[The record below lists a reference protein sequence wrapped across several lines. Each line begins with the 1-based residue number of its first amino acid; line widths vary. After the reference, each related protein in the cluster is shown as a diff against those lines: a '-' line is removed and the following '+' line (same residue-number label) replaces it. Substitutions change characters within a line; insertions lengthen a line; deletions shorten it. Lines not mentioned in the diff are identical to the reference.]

1 MMKHA
6 AEMGWQVEQDNTGQ
20 YVIYTGIP
28 EGAPEVA
35 QQYAH
40 EHGYEID
47 SDNYG
52 SIILYTGIHAPDVR
66 LCSVTL
72 KYAGNKER
80 EVEVWCS
87 NDYLNLSQHPEV
99 TKTSIEVI
107 NELGTGSGG
116 TRNISG
122 TSTYHVDLE
131 RLIADLHRKES
142 ALLFPSAYTANQS
155 TLWTLCK
162 NMEGIEVFSDE
173 LNHASLIQGIKNA
186 DVVTHIF
193 RHNDTEHL
201 EELLNTANAN
211 TPKLIVFESLY
222 SMEGLRSPLQK
233 IIDIAKKYN
242 ALTYLDEVHSVGL
255 YGPEGRGITAEK
267 GLEDEIDII
276 NGTLSKSFGQMG
288 GYVAANADIIDYIR
302 SFAPG
307 FIFTSSM
314 NPSIAAA
321 SITSI
326 KIAMSSEDLRENI
339 RINSDRI
346 RTGLRELQIPFLE
359 NDSHIIPIHLYDP
372 RLCKEAANLLLEK
385 HGIYIQPIFYPTV
398 PKGDERFRV
407 TITPRHEASDIDHFL
422 DALDDVWKQM
432 DLKRSDSDE
441 EEKSAVSRIY

>member
-1 MMKHA
+1 MNYKKFFSDELISLKSQGLYRKFRA
-6 AEMGWQVEQDNTGQ
+6 INRNKSSFPKATERF
-20 YVIYTGIP
+20 
-28 EGAPEVA
+28 EG
-35 QQYAH
+35 
-40 EHGYEID
+40 
-47 SDNYG
+47 
-52 SIILYTGIHAPDVR
+52 
-66 LCSVTL
+66 
-72 KYAGNKER
+72 KER

-99 TKTSIEVI
+99 TKTSVEVI
-107 NELGTGSGG
+107 NQLGTGSGG

-131 RLIADLHRKES
+131 NLLADLHNKDS

-162 NMEGIEVFSDE
+162 NLGGVEVFSDE

-193 RHNDTEHL
+193 RHNDTDHL
-201 EELLNTANAN
+201 EELLKTANAN
-211 TPKLIVFESLY
+211 TPKIIVFESLY

-233 IIDIAKKYN
+233 IIEIAKKYN

-267 GLEDEIDII
+267 GLEDDIDII

-288 GYVAANADIIDYIR
+288 GYVAANSDIIDYIR

-321 SITSI
+321 SITAI
-326 KIAMSSEDLRENI
+326 NIAKEAEDLRENI
-339 RINSDRI
+339 RLNSDRI
-346 RTGLRELQIPFLE
+346 RKGLTDLQIPFLE

-407 TITPRHEASDIDHFL
+407 TITPRHEAGDIDHFL
-422 DALDDVWKQM
+422 DALDDVWKVM
-432 DLKRSDSDE
+432 DLQRSEESQ
-441 EEKSAVSRIY
+441 EEKPAVSRIY

>member
-1 MMKHA
+1 MNYKKFFSDELISLKSQGLYRKFRA
-6 AEMGWQVEQDNTGQ
+6 INRNKSSFPKATERF
-20 YVIYTGIP
+20 
-28 EGAPEVA
+28 EGK
-35 QQYAH
+35 Q
-40 EHGYEID
+40 
-47 SDNYG
+47 
-52 SIILYTGIHAPDVR
+52 
-66 LCSVTL
+66 
-72 KYAGNKER
+72 R

-99 TKTSIEVI
+99 TKTSVEVI

-131 RLIADLHRKES
+131 ALLADLHNKEA

-162 NMEGIEVFSDE
+162 NLEGVEIFSDE

-186 DVVTHIF
+186 NVECHVF

-201 EELLNTANAN
+201 EELINNANADS
-211 TPKLIVFESLY
+211 PKIIVFESLY

-233 IIDIAKKYN
+233 IIEIAKKYN

-267 GLEDEIDII
+267 GLEDGIDII
-276 NGTLSKSFGQMG
+276 NGTLSKAFGQMG
-288 GYVAANADIIDYIR
+288 GYVAANSDIIDYIR

-326 KIAMSSEDLRENI
+326 KIAMASEELRDNI

-346 RTGLRELQIPFLE
+346 RLGLRDLQIPFLE

-407 TITPRHEASDIDHFL
+407 TITPRHDASDIQHFL
-422 DALDDVWKQM
+422 DALDDVWTTL
-432 DLKRSDSDE
+432 DLKRSVSLE
-441 EEKSAVSRIY
+441 EEKPTVARIY

>member
-1 MMKHA
+1 MNYKKFFSDELVSLKSQGLYRKFRA
-6 AEMGWQVEQDNTGQ
+6 INRNKSSFPKATERF
-20 YVIYTGIP
+20 
-28 EGAPEVA
+28 EGE
-35 QQYAH
+35 
-40 EHGYEID
+40 
-47 SDNYG
+47 
-52 SIILYTGIHAPDVR
+52 
-66 LCSVTL
+66 
-72 KYAGNKER
+72 ER

-131 RLIADLHRKES
+131 RLLADLHRKES

-276 NGTLSKSFGQMG
+276 NGTLSKSYGQMG
-288 GYVAANADIIDYIR
+288 GYVAASADIIDYIR

-326 KIAMSSEDLRENI
+326 KIAMSSEDLRDNI

-346 RTGLRELQIPFLE
+346 RAGLRELQIPFLE

-432 DLKRSDSDE
+432 DLRRSDSTE
-441 EEKSAVSRIY
+441 EEKPAVSRIY

>member
-1 MMKHA
+1 MNYKKFFSDELVSLKSQGLYRKFRA
-6 AEMGWQVEQDNTGQ
+6 INRNKASFPKATERF
-20 YVIYTGIP
+20 
-28 EGAPEVA
+28 EG
-35 QQYAH
+35 
-40 EHGYEID
+40 
-47 SDNYG
+47 
-52 SIILYTGIHAPDVR
+52 
-66 LCSVTL
+66 
-72 KYAGNKER
+72 KER

-276 NGTLSKSFGQMG
+276 NGTLSKSYGQMG

-326 KIAMSSEDLRENI
+326 KIAMSSEDLRDNI

-346 RTGLRELQIPFLE
+346 RAGLRELQIPFLE

-432 DLKRSDSDE
+432 DLRRSDSTE
-441 EEKSAVSRIY
+441 EEKPAVSRIY

>member
-1 MMKHA
+1 MNYKKFFSDELISLKSQGLYRKFRA
-6 AEMGWQVEQDNTGQ
+6 INRNKSSFPKATERF
-20 YVIYTGIP
+20 
-28 EGAPEVA
+28 EG
-35 QQYAH
+35 
-40 EHGYEID
+40 
-47 SDNYG
+47 N
-52 SIILYTGIHAPDVR
+52 
-66 LCSVTL
+66 
-72 KYAGNKER
+72 ER

-99 TKTSIEVI
+99 TKTSVEVI
-107 NELGTGSGG
+107 NQLGTGSGG

-131 RLIADLHRKES
+131 NLLADLHNKES

-162 NMEGIEVFSDE
+162 NLGGVEVFSDE

-193 RHNDTEHL
+193 RHNDTDHL
-201 EELLNTANAN
+201 EELLKTANAN
-211 TPKLIVFESLY
+211 TPKIIVFESLY

-233 IIDIAKKYN
+233 IIEIAKKYN

-267 GLEDEIDII
+267 GLEDDIDII

-288 GYVAANADIIDYIR
+288 GYVAANSDIIDYIR

-321 SITSI
+321 SITAI
-326 KIAMSSEDLRENI
+326 NIAKEAEDLRENI
-339 RINSDRI
+339 RLNSDRI
-346 RTGLRELQIPFLE
+346 RKGLTDLQIPFLE

-407 TITPRHEASDIDHFL
+407 TITPRHEAGDIDHFL
-422 DALDDVWKQM
+422 DSLDDVWKVM
-432 DLKRSDSDE
+432 DLRRSEESQ
-441 EEKSAVSRIY
+441 EEKPAVSRIY

>member
-1 MMKHA
+1 MNYKKFFSDELISLKSQGLYRKFRA
-6 AEMGWQVEQDNTGQ
+6 INRNKSSFPKATERF
-20 YVIYTGIP
+20 
-28 EGAPEVA
+28 EG
-35 QQYAH
+35 
-40 EHGYEID
+40 
-47 SDNYG
+47 
-52 SIILYTGIHAPDVR
+52 
-66 LCSVTL
+66 
-72 KYAGNKER
+72 KER

-99 TKTSIEVI
+99 TKTSVEVI
-107 NELGTGSGG
+107 NQLGTGSGG

-131 RLIADLHRKES
+131 NLLADLHNKES

-162 NMEGIEVFSDE
+162 NLGGVEVFSDE

-193 RHNDTEHL
+193 RHNDTDHL
-201 EELLNTANAN
+201 EELLKTANAN
-211 TPKLIVFESLY
+211 TPKIIVFESLY

-233 IIDIAKKYN
+233 IIEIAKKYN

-267 GLEDEIDII
+267 GLEDDIDII
-276 NGTLSKSFGQMG
+276 NGTLSKSFGHMG
-288 GYVAANADIIDYIR
+288 GYVAANSDIIDYIR

-321 SITSI
+321 SITAI
-326 KIAMSSEDLRENI
+326 NIAKEAEDLRENI
-339 RINSDRI
+339 RLNSDRI
-346 RTGLRELQIPFLE
+346 RKGLTDLQIPFLE

-407 TITPRHEASDIDHFL
+407 TITPRHEAGDIDHFL
-422 DALDDVWKQM
+422 DALDDVWKVM
-432 DLKRSDSDE
+432 DLRRSDESQ
-441 EEKSAVSRIY
+441 EEKPAVSRIY

>member
-1 MMKHA
+1 MNYKKFFSDELVSLKSQGLYRKFRA
-6 AEMGWQVEQDNTGQ
+6 INRNKSSFPKATERFEGQ
-20 YVIYTGIP
+20 
-28 EGAPEVA
+28 
-35 QQYAH
+35 
-40 EHGYEID
+40 
-47 SDNYG
+47 
-52 SIILYTGIHAPDVR
+52 
-66 LCSVTL
+66 
-72 KYAGNKER
+72 ER

-131 RLIADLHRKES
+131 KLLADLHRKES

-162 NMEGIEVFSDE
+162 NKEGIEVFSDE

-201 EELLNTANAN
+201 EELLNNANAN
-211 TPKLIVFESLY
+211 TPKLVVFESLY

-233 IIDIAKKYN
+233 IIEISKKYN

-326 KIAMSSEDLRENI
+326 KIAMSSEELRDNI
-339 RINSDRI
+339 RINSDLI
-346 RTGLRELQIPFLE
+346 RLGLRDLRIPFLE

-407 TITPRHEASDIDHFL
+407 TITPRHEAIDIQHFL
-422 DALDDVWKQM
+422 DALDDVWNEM
-432 DLKRSDSDE
+432 DLKRSDSNE
-441 EEKSAVSRIY
+441 EERSAVSRIY

>member
-1 MMKHA
+1 MNYKKFFSDELISLKSQGLYRKFRA
-6 AEMGWQVEQDNTGQ
+6 INRNKSSFPKATERF
-20 YVIYTGIP
+20 
-28 EGAPEVA
+28 EGK
-35 QQYAH
+35 Q
-40 EHGYEID
+40 
-47 SDNYG
+47 
-52 SIILYTGIHAPDVR
+52 
-66 LCSVTL
+66 
-72 KYAGNKER
+72 R

-99 TKTSIEVI
+99 TKTSVEVI

-131 RLIADLHRKES
+131 TLLADLHNKEA

-162 NMEGIEVFSDE
+162 NLEGVEIFSDE

-186 DVVTHIF
+186 NVECHVF

-201 EELLNTANAN
+201 EELINNANADS
-211 TPKLIVFESLY
+211 PKIIVFESLY

-233 IIDIAKKYN
+233 IIEIAKKYN

-267 GLEDEIDII
+267 GLEDGIDII
-276 NGTLSKSFGQMG
+276 NGTLSKAFGQMG
-288 GYVAANADIIDYIR
+288 GYVAANSDIIDYIR

-326 KIAMSSEDLRENI
+326 KIAMASEDLRDNI

-346 RTGLRELQIPFLE
+346 RLGLRDLQIPFLE

-407 TITPRHEASDIDHFL
+407 TITPRHDASDIQHFL
-422 DALDDVWKQM
+422 DALDDVWTTL
-432 DLKRSDSDE
+432 DLKRSESLE
-441 EEKSAVSRIY
+441 EEKPTVARIY

>member
-1 MMKHA
+1 MNYKKFFSDELISLKSQGLYRKFRA
-6 AEMGWQVEQDNTGQ
+6 INRNKSSFPKATERF
-20 YVIYTGIP
+20 
-28 EGAPEVA
+28 EG
-35 QQYAH
+35 
-40 EHGYEID
+40 
-47 SDNYG
+47 
-52 SIILYTGIHAPDVR
+52 R
-66 LCSVTL
+66 
-72 KYAGNKER
+72 ER

-99 TKTSIEVI
+99 TKTSVDVI
-107 NELGTGSGG
+107 NRLGTGSGG

-131 RLIADLHRKES
+131 QLLADLHRKES

-186 DVVTHIF
+186 DVETHIF

-211 TPKLIVFESLY
+211 SPKLIVFESLY

-233 IIDIAKKYN
+233 IIEIAKKYN

-267 GLEDEIDII
+267 GLEDDIDII

-326 KIAMSSEDLRENI
+326 KIAMASEDLRDNI

-346 RTGLRELQIPFLE
+346 RTGLRDLEIPFLE

-407 TITPRHEASDIDHFL
+407 TITPRHEARDIDHFL

-432 DLKRSDSDE
+432 DLRRSDSAE

>member
-1 MMKHA
+1 MNYKKFFSDELISLKSQGLYRKFRA
-6 AEMGWQVEQDNTGQ
+6 VNRNKSSFPKATERF
-20 YVIYTGIP
+20 
-28 EGAPEVA
+28 EG
-35 QQYAH
+35 
-40 EHGYEID
+40 
-47 SDNYG
+47 
-52 SIILYTGIHAPDVR
+52 
-66 LCSVTL
+66 
-72 KYAGNKER
+72 KER

-99 TKTSIEVI
+99 TKTSVEVI
-107 NELGTGSGG
+107 NQLGTGSGG

-131 RLIADLHRKES
+131 NLLADLHNKES

-162 NMEGIEVFSDE
+162 NLGGVEVFSDE

-193 RHNDTEHL
+193 RHNDTDHL
-201 EELLNTANAN
+201 EELLKTANAN
-211 TPKLIVFESLY
+211 TPKIIVFESLY

-233 IIDIAKKYN
+233 IIEIAKKYN

-267 GLEDEIDII
+267 GLEDDIDII

-288 GYVAANADIIDYIR
+288 GYVAANSDIIDYIR

-321 SITSI
+321 SITAI
-326 KIAMSSEDLRENI
+326 NIAKEAEDLRENI
-339 RINSDRI
+339 RLNSDRI
-346 RTGLRELQIPFLE
+346 RKGLTDLQIPFLE

-407 TITPRHEASDIDHFL
+407 TITPRHEAGDIDHFL
-422 DALDDVWKQM
+422 DALDDVWKVM
-432 DLKRSDSDE
+432 DLRRSEESQ
-441 EEKSAVSRIY
+441 EEKPAVSRIY

>member
-1 MMKHA
+1 MNYKKFFSDELISLKSQGLYRKFRA
-6 AEMGWQVEQDNTGQ
+6 INRNKSSFPKATERF
-20 YVIYTGIP
+20 
-28 EGAPEVA
+28 EG
-35 QQYAH
+35 
-40 EHGYEID
+40 
-47 SDNYG
+47 
-52 SIILYTGIHAPDVR
+52 
-66 LCSVTL
+66 
-72 KYAGNKER
+72 KER

-99 TKTSIEVI
+99 TKTSVEVI
-107 NELGTGSGG
+107 NQLGTGSGG

-131 RLIADLHRKES
+131 NLLADLHNKES

-162 NMEGIEVFSDE
+162 NLGGVEVFSDE

-186 DVVTHIF
+186 DVDTHIF
-193 RHNDTEHL
+193 RHNDTDHL
-201 EELLNTANAN
+201 EELLKTANAN
-211 TPKLIVFESLY
+211 TPKIIVFESLY

-233 IIDIAKKYN
+233 IIEIAKKYN

-267 GLEDEIDII
+267 GLEDDIDII

-288 GYVAANADIIDYIR
+288 GYVAANSDIIDYIR

-321 SITSI
+321 SITAI
-326 KIAMSSEDLRENI
+326 NIAKEAEDLRENI
-339 RINSDRI
+339 RLNSDRI
-346 RTGLRELQIPFLE
+346 RKGLTDLQIPFLE

-407 TITPRHEASDIDHFL
+407 TITPRHEAGGIDHFL
-422 DALDDVWKQM
+422 DALDDVWKVM
-432 DLKRSDSDE
+432 DLRRSEESQ
-441 EEKSAVSRIY
+441 EEKPAVSRIY

>member
-1 MMKHA
+1 MNYKKFFSDELVSLKSQGLYRKFRA
-6 AEMGWQVEQDNTGQ
+6 INRNKASFPKATERF
-20 YVIYTGIP
+20 
-28 EGAPEVA
+28 EG
-35 QQYAH
+35 
-40 EHGYEID
+40 
-47 SDNYG
+47 
-52 SIILYTGIHAPDVR
+52 
-66 LCSVTL
+66 
-72 KYAGNKER
+72 KER

-131 RLIADLHRKES
+131 RLLADLHRKES

-276 NGTLSKSFGQMG
+276 NGTLSKSYGQMG

-346 RTGLRELQIPFLE
+346 RAGLRELQIPFLE

-432 DLKRSDSDE
+432 DLKRSDSDQE
-441 EEKSAVSRIY
+441 DKSAVSRIY

>member
-1 MMKHA
+1 MNYKKFFSDELISLKSQGLYRKFRA
-6 AEMGWQVEQDNTGQ
+6 INRNKSSFPKATERF
-20 YVIYTGIP
+20 
-28 EGAPEVA
+28 EG
-35 QQYAH
+35 
-40 EHGYEID
+40 
-47 SDNYG
+47 
-52 SIILYTGIHAPDVR
+52 
-66 LCSVTL
+66 
-72 KYAGNKER
+72 KER

-99 TKTSIEVI
+99 TKTSVEVI
-107 NELGTGSGG
+107 NQLGTGSGG

-131 RLIADLHRKES
+131 NLLADLHNKES

-162 NMEGIEVFSDE
+162 NLEGVEVFSDE

-193 RHNDTEHL
+193 RHNDTDHL
-201 EELLNTANAN
+201 EELIKTANAK
-211 TPKLIVFESLY
+211 TPKIIVFESLY

-233 IIDIAKKYN
+233 IIEIAKKYN

-267 GLEDEIDII
+267 GLEDDIDII

-288 GYVAANADIIDYIR
+288 GYVAANSDIIDYIR

-321 SITSI
+321 SITAI
-326 KIAMSSEDLRENI
+326 NIAKEAEDLRENI
-339 RINSDRI
+339 RLNSDRI
-346 RTGLRELQIPFLE
+346 RKGLTDLQIPFLE

-407 TITPRHEASDIDHFL
+407 TITPRHEAGDIDHFL
-422 DALDDVWKQM
+422 DALDDVWKVM
-432 DLKRSDSDE
+432 DLRRSDESQE
-441 EEKSAVSRIY
+441 ERPAVSRIY

>member
-1 MMKHA
+1 MNYKKFFSDELISLKSQGLYRKFRA
-6 AEMGWQVEQDNTGQ
+6 INRNKSSFPKATERF
-20 YVIYTGIP
+20 
-28 EGAPEVA
+28 EG
-35 QQYAH
+35 
-40 EHGYEID
+40 
-47 SDNYG
+47 
-52 SIILYTGIHAPDVR
+52 
-66 LCSVTL
+66 
-72 KYAGNKER
+72 KER

-87 NDYLNLSQHPEV
+87 NDYLNLSQHPQV
-99 TKTSIEVI
+99 TRTSVEVI
-107 NELGTGSGG
+107 NQLGTGSGG

-131 RLIADLHRKES
+131 NLLAELHQKES

-162 NMEGIEVFSDE
+162 NMEGVEVFSDE

-201 EELLNTANAN
+201 EELLKTANAN
-211 TPKLIVFESLY
+211 SPKIIVFESLY

-233 IIDIAKKYN
+233 IIEIARKYN

-267 GLEDEIDII
+267 GLDQDIDII

-288 GYVAANADIIDYIR
+288 GYVAANSDIIDYIR

-321 SITSI
+321 SITAI
-326 KIAMSSEDLRENI
+326 NIAKKAEDLRENI
-339 RINSDRI
+339 RHNSSRI
-346 RTGLRELQIPFLE
+346 RKGLTDLEIPFLE

-372 RLCKEAANLLLEK
+372 RLCKEAANMLLEK

-407 TITPRHEASDIDHFL
+407 TITPRHEAGDIDHFL
-422 DALDDVWKQM
+422 DALDDVWKTL
-432 DLKRSDSDE
+432 DLKRSDLSTE
-441 EEKSAVSRIY
+441 ERTSVSRIY

>member
-1 MMKHA
+1 MNYKKFFSDELVSLKSQGLYRKFRA
-6 AEMGWQVEQDNTGQ
+6 INRNKSSFPKATERF
-20 YVIYTGIP
+20 
-28 EGAPEVA
+28 EG
-35 QQYAH
+35 
-40 EHGYEID
+40 
-47 SDNYG
+47 
-52 SIILYTGIHAPDVR
+52 
-66 LCSVTL
+66 
-72 KYAGNKER
+72 KER

-276 NGTLSKSFGQMG
+276 NGTLSKSYGQMG

-346 RTGLRELQIPFLE
+346 RAGLRELQIPFLE

-432 DLKRSDSDE
+432 DLRRSDSTE
-441 EEKSAVSRIY
+441 EEKPAVSRIY

>member
-1 MMKHA
+1 MNYKKFFSDELVSLKSQGLYRKFRA
-6 AEMGWQVEQDNTGQ
+6 INRNKSSFPKATERFEGQ
-20 YVIYTGIP
+20 
-28 EGAPEVA
+28 
-35 QQYAH
+35 Q
-40 EHGYEID
+40 
-47 SDNYG
+47 
-52 SIILYTGIHAPDVR
+52 
-66 LCSVTL
+66 
-72 KYAGNKER
+72 R

-131 RLIADLHRKES
+131 NLLADLHNKES

-162 NMEGIEVFSDE
+162 NLEGVEIFSDE

-186 DVVTHIF
+186 NVECHVF

-201 EELLNTANAN
+201 EELINNANAN
-211 TPKLIVFESLY
+211 SPKIIVFESLY

-233 IIDIAKKYN
+233 IIEIAKKYN

-267 GLEDEIDII
+267 GLEDDIDII
-276 NGTLSKSFGQMG
+276 NGTLSKAFGQMG
-288 GYVAANADIIDYIR
+288 GYVAASADIIDYIR

-314 NPSIAAA
+314 NPSVAAA

-326 KIAMSSEDLRENI
+326 KVAMESEDLRENI
-339 RINSDRI
+339 RVNSDRI
-346 RTGLRELQIPFLE
+346 RAGLRDLQIPFLE

-372 RLCKEAANLLLEK
+372 RLCKEAANLLLER
-385 HGIYIQPIFYPTV
+385 HGIYIQPIFFPTV

-407 TITPRHEASDIDHFL
+407 TITPRHEANDINNFL
-422 DALDDVWKQM
+422 NALDDVWKTM
-432 DLKRSDSDE
+432 DLRRSDSIE
-441 EEKSAVSRIY
+441 EEKPAVSRIY

>member
-1 MMKHA
+1 MNYKKFFSDELISLKSQGLYRKFRA
-6 AEMGWQVEQDNTGQ
+6 INRNKSSFPKATERF
-20 YVIYTGIP
+20 
-28 EGAPEVA
+28 EG
-35 QQYAH
+35 
-40 EHGYEID
+40 
-47 SDNYG
+47 
-52 SIILYTGIHAPDVR
+52 
-66 LCSVTL
+66 
-72 KYAGNKER
+72 KER

-99 TKTSIEVI
+99 TKTSVEVI
-107 NELGTGSGG
+107 NQLGTGSGG

-131 RLIADLHRKES
+131 NLLADLHNKES

-162 NMEGIEVFSDE
+162 NLGGVEVFSDE

-193 RHNDTEHL
+193 RHNDTDHL
-201 EELLNTANAN
+201 EELLKTANAN
-211 TPKLIVFESLY
+211 TPKIIVFESFY

-233 IIDIAKKYN
+233 IIEIAKKYN

-267 GLEDEIDII
+267 GLEDDIDII

-288 GYVAANADIIDYIR
+288 GYVAANSDIIDYIR

-321 SITSI
+321 SITAI
-326 KIAMSSEDLRENI
+326 NIAKEAEDLRENI
-339 RINSDRI
+339 RLNSDRI
-346 RTGLRELQIPFLE
+346 RKGLTDLQIPFLE

-407 TITPRHEASDIDHFL
+407 TITPRHEAGDIDHFL
-422 DALDDVWKQM
+422 DALDDVWKVM
-432 DLKRSDSDE
+432 DLRRSEESQ
-441 EEKSAVSRIY
+441 EEKPAVSRIY

>member
-1 MMKHA
+1 MNYKKFFSDELISLKSQGLYRKFRA
-6 AEMGWQVEQDNTGQ
+6 INRNKSSFPKATERF
-20 YVIYTGIP
+20 
-28 EGAPEVA
+28 EG
-35 QQYAH
+35 
-40 EHGYEID
+40 
-47 SDNYG
+47 
-52 SIILYTGIHAPDVR
+52 
-66 LCSVTL
+66 
-72 KYAGNKER
+72 KER

-87 NDYLNLSQHPEV
+87 NDYLNLSQHPQV
-99 TKTSIEVI
+99 TRTSVEVI
-107 NELGTGSGG
+107 NQLGTGSGG

-131 RLIADLHRKES
+131 NLLAELHQKES

-162 NMEGIEVFSDE
+162 NMEGVEVFSDE

-201 EELLNTANAN
+201 EELLKTANAN
-211 TPKLIVFESLY
+211 SPKIIVFESLY

-233 IIDIAKKYN
+233 IIEIARKYN

-267 GLEDEIDII
+267 GLDQDIDII

-288 GYVAANADIIDYIR
+288 GYVAANSDIIDYIR

-321 SITSI
+321 SITAI
-326 KIAMSSEDLRENI
+326 NIAKKAEDLRENI
-339 RINSDRI
+339 RHNSARI
-346 RTGLRELQIPFLE
+346 RKGLTDLEIPFLE

-372 RLCKEAANLLLEK
+372 RLCKEAANMLLEK

-407 TITPRHEASDIDHFL
+407 TITPRHEAGDIDHFL
-422 DALDDVWKQM
+422 EALDDVWKTL
-432 DLKRSDSDE
+432 DLKRSDLSIE
-441 EEKSAVSRIY
+441 ERTSVSRIY

>member
-1 MMKHA
+1 MNYKKFFSDELISLKSQGLYRKFRA
-6 AEMGWQVEQDNTGQ
+6 INRNKSSFPKATERF
-20 YVIYTGIP
+20 
-28 EGAPEVA
+28 EGK
-35 QQYAH
+35 Q
-40 EHGYEID
+40 
-47 SDNYG
+47 
-52 SIILYTGIHAPDVR
+52 
-66 LCSVTL
+66 
-72 KYAGNKER
+72 R

-99 TKTSIEVI
+99 TKTSVEVI

-131 RLIADLHRKES
+131 ALLADLHSKEA

-162 NMEGIEVFSDE
+162 NLEGVEIFSDE

-186 DVVTHIF
+186 NVECHVF

-201 EELLNTANAN
+201 EELINNANADS
-211 TPKLIVFESLY
+211 PKIIVFESLY

-233 IIDIAKKYN
+233 IIEIAKKYN

-267 GLEDEIDII
+267 GLEDGIDII
-276 NGTLSKSFGQMG
+276 NGTLSKAFGQMG
-288 GYVAANADIIDYIR
+288 GYVAANSDIIDYIR

-326 KIAMSSEDLRENI
+326 KIAMASEDLRENI

-346 RTGLRELQIPFLE
+346 RLGLRDLQIPFLE

-407 TITPRHEASDIDHFL
+407 TITPRHDASDIQHFL
-422 DALDDVWKQM
+422 DALDDVWTTL
-432 DLKRSDSDE
+432 DLKRSESLE
-441 EEKSAVSRIY
+441 EEKPTVARIY

>member
-1 MMKHA
+1 MNYKKFFSDELVSLKSQGLYRKFRA
-6 AEMGWQVEQDNTGQ
+6 INRNKSSFPKATERFEGQ
-20 YVIYTGIP
+20 
-28 EGAPEVA
+28 
-35 QQYAH
+35 Q
-40 EHGYEID
+40 
-47 SDNYG
+47 
-52 SIILYTGIHAPDVR
+52 
-66 LCSVTL
+66 
-72 KYAGNKER
+72 R

-131 RLIADLHRKES
+131 NLLADLHNKES

-162 NMEGIEVFSDE
+162 NLEGVEIFSDE

-186 DVVTHIF
+186 NVECHVF
-193 RHNDTEHL
+193 RHNDTDHL
-201 EELLNTANAN
+201 EELINNANAN
-211 TPKLIVFESLY
+211 SPKIIVFESLY

-233 IIDIAKKYN
+233 IIEIAKKYN

-267 GLEDEIDII
+267 GLEDDIDII
-276 NGTLSKSFGQMG
+276 NGTLSKAFGQMG
-288 GYVAANADIIDYIR
+288 GYVAASADIIDYIR

-314 NPSIAAA
+314 NPSVAAA

-326 KIAMSSEDLRENI
+326 KVAMESEDLRENI
-339 RINSDRI
+339 RVNSDRI
-346 RTGLRELQIPFLE
+346 RAGLRDLQIPFLE

-372 RLCKEAANLLLEK
+372 RLCKEAANLLLER
-385 HGIYIQPIFYPTV
+385 HGIYIQPIFFPTV

-407 TITPRHEASDIDHFL
+407 TITPRHEANDINNFL
-422 DALDDVWKQM
+422 NALDDVWKTM
-432 DLKRSDSDE
+432 DLRRSDAIE
-441 EEKSAVSRIY
+441 EEKPAVSRIY

>member
-1 MMKHA
+1 MNYKKFFSDELVSLKSQGLYRKFRA
-6 AEMGWQVEQDNTGQ
+6 INRNKSSFPKATERF
-20 YVIYTGIP
+20 
-28 EGAPEVA
+28 EG
-35 QQYAH
+35 
-40 EHGYEID
+40 
-47 SDNYG
+47 
-52 SIILYTGIHAPDVR
+52 
-66 LCSVTL
+66 
-72 KYAGNKER
+72 KER

-131 RLIADLHRKES
+131 RLLADLHRKES

-276 NGTLSKSFGQMG
+276 NGTLSKSYGQMG

-346 RTGLRELQIPFLE
+346 RAGLRELQIPFLE

-422 DALDDVWKQM
+422 DALDDVWKHM
-432 DLKRSDSDE
+432 DLKRSDSDQ